1 MKESLPYIEA
11 LNSQTGLGIEL
22 SSSGAVR
29 LDLDGRGILLQWL
42 DNLQEFVVYAEVGPL
57 CGWRDGEVLK
67 QLMSANFL
75 FMQTQGGAL
84 SYDPAANMVGLNY
97 TIPVY
102 GLLPED
108 FVKRLDV
115 IVTLAAE
122 WRERL
127 HRMSAE
133 QERLATR
140 SSLSEGAVSS
150 AEREQNSFAD
160 MQNMMKV

>member
-1 MKESLPYIEA
+1 MEQSLPYIEA
-11 LNSQTGLGIEL
+11 LNRQTGLDIRL
-22 SSSGAVR
+22 SSSGAAR

-42 DNLQEFVVYAEVGPL
+42 ENLQQFIVYAEIGPL
-57 CGWRDGEVLK
+57 YGWRDGDVMK
-67 QLMSANFL
+67 QLLSANFL
-75 FMQTQGGAL
+75 FMQTRGGAL